1 MYNANNVAG
10 NTFYGYKNDNHN
22 VFAEQTDALDEILT
36 PEQKSEREVCKESQ
50 EVLAIGY
57 DLDYHRQH
65 KLEMQES

>member
-10 NTFYGYKNDNHN
+10 NTFYGYKND
-22 VFAEQTDALDEILT
+22 APEEYYDMLDEILT